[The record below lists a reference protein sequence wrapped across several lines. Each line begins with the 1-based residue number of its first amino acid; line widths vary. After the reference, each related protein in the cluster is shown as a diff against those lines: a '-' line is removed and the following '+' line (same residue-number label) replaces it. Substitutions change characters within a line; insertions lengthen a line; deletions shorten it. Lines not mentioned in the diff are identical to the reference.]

1 MMRSMFSGVSGLRNH
16 QTRMDVI
23 GNNIANVNTVGFKA
37 SRVTFRQMFSQT
49 LQGASRPTND
59 RGGTNPMQVGLG
71 MRLGSITP
79 TFTPGNVQTTGSE
92 TDLALAGNG
101 FFILRDGNRLIY
113 TRAGNFII
121 DGEGYLV
128 DAANGLRVQG
138 WMASSG
144 VLPTPGA
151 GNLRD
156 IRIRLGEAIP
166 ARATTRV
173 ELADNLDAAAQEGDE
188 VRLTLDL
195 WDSLGRPR
203 SVELV
208 FTRTAADN
216 HWNWAAYYDGT
227 KLNNGAIRFG
237 ADGSLVN
244 VFRDSFTI
252 PAAQLDGASAM
263 TVNLNFSGLTQYAAP
278 TTVKMISQD
287 GYPAGELQRFSID
300 TAGVITGA
308 FSNGITWQLAQVAL
322 AGFTNPAG
330 LIDQGGGLFMESNN
344 SGARVVGAAGT
355 SGLGDIVPSS
365 LEMSNVDL
373 SQEFTDMIVT
383 QRGFQANARVITT
396 SDEMLQELVNLRR

>member
-1 MMRSMFSGVSGLRNH
+1 
-16 QTRMDVI
+16 
-23 GNNIANVNTVGFKA
+23 
-37 SRVTFRQMFSQT
+37 
-49 LQGASRPTND
+49 
-59 RGGTNPMQVGLG
+59 
-71 MRLGSITP
+71 
-79 TFTPGNVQTTGSE
+79 
-92 TDLALAGNG
+92 
-101 FFILRDGNRLIY
+101 
-113 TRAGNFII
+113 
-121 DGEGYLV
+121 
-128 DAANGLRVQG
+128 
-138 WMASSG
+138 
-144 VLPTPGA
+144 
-151 GNLRD
+151 
-156 IRIRLGEAIP
+156 
-166 ARATTRV
+166 
-173 ELADNLDAAAQEGDE
+173 
-188 VRLTLDL
+188 
-195 WDSLGRPR
+195 
-203 SVELV
+203 
-208 FTRTAADN
+208 
-216 HWNWAAYYDGT
+216 
-227 KLNNGAIRFG
+227 FG

-278 TTVKMISQD
+278 TTVKMLSQD

-308 FSNGITWQLAQVAL
+308 SSNGIACQVAL